1 MSGKLLYQLPG
12 YHPTQ
17 LEWQAKGSN
26 FVALAMD
33 KAVKL
38 LDRSGRVIWDQS
50 IDKPTI
56 AWNMTGQLLSMTQE
70 SGFYIS
76 CTQLLY

>member
-76 CTQLLY
+76 YTHLLD